1 MEWSSQSNN
10 FKTQNSQTLTLTF
23 IDLIIDHL
31 LVWPGL
37 HAGIAST
44 GYRPTAWWSGAADI
58 TCLGLHAP
66 VWDFQAMLAVRGASQ
81 HARLTNT
88 RCIPRAIGPD
98 GPAARFIIDSL
109 GQSLGQGSKG
119 YGPRVLIWF
128 AESPP
133 FVCCR
138 PQPSCGSITCNVVT
152 IYTYEL
158 PSPLRNNSV

>member
-1 MEWSSQSNN
+1 MVKPKQQ
-10 FKTQNSQTLTLTF
+10 FQNSQTLTL
-23 IDLIIDHL
+23 IDHRSFACL
-31 LVWPGL
+31 ARP
-37 HAGIAST
+37 ASI
-44 GYRPTAWWSGAADI
+44 GYRPTAWRSGAADI

-66 VWDFQAMLAVRGASQ
+66 VWDFQAMLAMRGASQ

-109 GQSLGQGSKG
+109 GQGSKG
-119 YGPRVLIWF
+119 YGPWVLIWF

-133 FVCCR
+133 LVSCR
-138 PQPSCGSITCNVVT
+138 PQPSCGSFACNVVT